1 MNGVVIPC
9 FAQLTE
15 NERQILHDRVSKI
28 SKNVTQSNI
37 VLLPDIRGHT
47 PVRLSGTGCF
57 TMSMNNTFPT
67 ELITK
72 YGLAGPRYTSYPTA
86 LQFHE
91 GFDAA
96 AYRRHVQSS
105 NDDLIPRPLSLY
117 VHLPFCKELCYYCAC
132 NKKVTRNKQLAEVY
146 LEHLEK
152 EIEMQGDLID
162 PDRQVIQLH
171 FGGGTP
177 TYYDDI
183 QLKNI
188 VDHLSRNFLLS
199 RSSSR
204 EFSIEIDPRTVNEER
219 IAYLADIGFNRVSMG
234 IQDFDPAVQ
243 KAVNRI
249 QDEDKTLKLIDAS
262 RKFGF
267 NSVSVDLI
275 YGLPLQTAK
284 SFERTIDSVLTARP
298 DRLSVYNYAHLP
310 HLFRAQRMIKSEE
323 VPAPEVRLQL
333 LASTVTKLV
342 DAGYVY
348 IGMDHFALPD
358 DELALAMGDGTLQRN
373 FQGYSTCRET
383 DLIGMGVSAIGK
395 VGNSF
400 VQNRKDIRDWQ
411 AAIDD
416 GRLPVWRGLGLSGED
431 KLRREVISS
440 IMCQGNV
447 QFGEFERKY
456 HIDFSDHFALELDSL
471 KPLRD
476 DGLIELSEQ
485 SIEVTPT
492 GLLLLR
498 VIAMKFDE
506 YLIND
511 LQGKSYSK
519 VI

>member
-1 MNGVVIPC
+1 MEFV
-9 FAQLTE
+9 
-15 NERQILHDRVSKI
+15 RVCLK
-28 SKNVTQSNI
+28 
-37 VLLPDIRGHT
+37 
-47 PVRLSGTGCF
+47 GTGSF
-57 TMSMNNTFPT
+57 IMGLTTSFPA

-91 GFDAA
+91 GFDAE
-96 AYRRHVQSS
+96 AYRRHVQNS

-132 NKKVTRNKQLAEVY
+132 NKKVTRNTERAEIY
-146 LEHLEK
+146 LQHLDR
-152 EIEMQGDLID
+152 EIEMQGRLFDR
-162 PDRQVIQLH
+162 DRQVIQLH

-177 TYYDDI
+177 TYHDDE
-183 QLKNI
+183 QLGH
-188 VDHLSRNFLLS
+188 VVEMLAQNFFLS
-199 RSSSR
+199 RSESR
-204 EFSIEIDPRTVNEER
+204 EFSIEIDPRTVSEDR
-219 IAYLADIGFNRVSMG
+219 IAYLSDIGFNRVSMG

-249 QDEDKTLKLIDAS
+249 QDEDKTLGLIDAARAS
-262 RKFGF
+262 GF

-275 YGLPLQTAK
+275 YGLPLQSAQ
-284 SFERTIDSVLTARP
+284 SFEKTIESVLTARP
-298 DRLSVYNYAHLP
+298 DRVSVYNYAHLP
-310 HLFRAQRMIKSEE
+310 HLFRAQRMISTED
-323 VPAPEVRLQL
+323 VPAPDVRLQL
-333 LASTVTKLV
+333 LASTVTRLV

-358 DELALAMGDGTLQRN
+358 DELSIARENGTLQRN
-373 FQGYSTCRET
+373 FQGYSTCRTT
-383 DLIGMGVSAIGK
+383 DLVGMGVSAIGK

-411 AAIDD
+411 AVLDA
-416 GRLPVWRGLGLSGED
+416 GELPVWRGISLSAED
-431 KLRREVISS
+431 RLRRAVISA
-440 IMCQGNV
+440 IMCQGQVRFN
-447 QFGEFERKY
+447 EFEREY
-456 HIDFSDHFALELDSL
+456 GIDFDDHFALELESL
-471 KPLRD
+471 KPLQD
-476 DGLIELSEQ
+476 DGLVKFTDAGLD
-485 SIEVTPT
+485 VTPT

>member
-1 MNGVVIPC
+1 
-9 FAQLTE
+9 
-15 NERQILHDRVSKI
+15 
-28 SKNVTQSNI
+28 
-37 VLLPDIRGHT
+37 
-47 PVRLSGTGCF
+47 
-57 TMSMNNTFPT
+57 MSMTTSFPS

-91 GFDAA
+91 GFDAE
-96 AYRRHVQSS
+96 AYSRHVRNS

-132 NKKVTRNKQLAEVY
+132 NKKVTRNTQFAEVY
-146 LEHLEK
+146 LQHLDK
-152 EIEMQGDLID
+152 EIEMHGKLFDR
-162 PDRQVIQLH
+162 DRQVIQLH

-183 QLKNI
+183 QLRHI
-188 VDHLSRNFLLS
+188 VQQLSASFLLS
-199 RSSSR
+199 RSDSR
-204 EFSIEIDPRTVNEER
+204 EFSIEIDPRTVDEER
-219 IAYLADIGFNRVSMG
+219 IAHLADIGFNRVSMG

-249 QDEDKTLKLIDAS
+249 QDEDKTLKLIDEA
-262 RKFGF
+262 RKSGF

-284 SFERTIDSVLTARP
+284 SFEKTIDSVLTSRP

-310 HLFRAQRMIKSEE
+310 HLFRAQRMISSEQ
-323 VPAPEVRLQL
+323 VPPPEVRLQL
-333 LASTVTKLV
+333 LASTITKLV

-358 DELALAMGDGTLQRN
+358 DELSIAMENGTLQRN

-383 DLIGMGVSAIGK
+383 DLVGMGVSAIGK

-400 VQNRKDIRDWQ
+400 SQNLKDIRAWQ
-411 AAIDD
+411 AAIDK
-416 GRLPVWRGLGLSGED
+416 GELPIWRGLSLSGED
-431 KLRREVISS
+431 RLRRGVISA
-440 IMCQGNV
+440 IMCQGFV
-447 QFGEFERKY
+447 RFEEFEQKY
-456 HIDFSDHFALELDSL
+456 GIDFNDHFAFELKSL
-471 KPLRD
+471 KPLED
-476 DGLIELSEQ
+476 DGLIELSEGT
-485 SIEVTPT
+485 IEVTPT

-511 LQGKSYSK
+511 QQGNSYSK

>member
-1 MNGVVIPC
+1 
-9 FAQLTE
+9 
-15 NERQILHDRVSKI
+15 
-28 SKNVTQSNI
+28 
-37 VLLPDIRGHT
+37 
-47 PVRLSGTGCF
+47 
-57 TMSMNNTFPT
+57 MSITTSFPS

-91 GFDAA
+91 GFDAE
-96 AYRRHVQSS
+96 AYIRHVRNS
-105 NDDLIPRPLSLY
+105 NDDLIPKPLSLY

-132 NKKVTRNKQLAEVY
+132 NKKVTRNTQLAEVY
-146 LEHLEK
+146 LQHLDK
-152 EIEMQGDLID
+152 EIEMQGKLFDR
-162 PDRQVIQLH
+162 DRQVIQLH

-183 QLKNI
+183 QLRHI
-188 VDHLSRNFLLS
+188 VETLSANFLLS
-199 RSSSR
+199 RSDSR
-204 EFSIEIDPRTVNEER
+204 EFSIEIDPRTVDEDR
-219 IAYLADIGFNRVSMG
+219 IEQLADIGFNRVSMG
-234 IQDFDPAVQ
+234 IQDFDPDVQ

-249 QDEDKTLKLIDAS
+249 QDEDKTLRLIEAS
-262 RKFGF
+262 RESGF

-284 SFERTIDSVLTARP
+284 SFEKTIDSVLTVRP
-298 DRLSVYNYAHLP
+298 NRLSVYNYAHLP
-310 HLFRAQRMIKSEE
+310 HLFRAQRMISSEQ

-333 LASTVTKLV
+333 LASTITKLV

-358 DELALAMGDGTLQRN
+358 DELSIAMENGTLQRN

-383 DLIGMGVSAIGK
+383 DLVGMGVSAIGK

-400 VQNRKDIRDWQ
+400 AQNQKDIRTWQ
-411 AAIDD
+411 AAIDED
-416 GRLPVWRGLGLSGED
+416 QLPIWRGLSLSGED
-431 KLRREVISS
+431 RLRRGVISA
-440 IMCQGNV
+440 IMCQGFV

-456 HIDFSDHFALELDSL
+456 GIDFNDHFALELKSL
-471 KPLRD
+471 KPLED
-476 DGLIELSEQ
+476 DGLIELSERT
-485 SIEVTPT
+485 IEVTPT

-498 VIAMKFDE
+498 IIAMKFDE

>member
-1 MNGVVIPC
+1 MI
-9 FAQLTE
+9 TT
-15 NERQILHDRVSKI
+15 S
-28 SKNVTQSNI
+28 
-37 VLLPDIRGHT
+37 
-47 PVRLSGTGCF
+47 
-57 TMSMNNTFPT
+57 FPA

-91 GFDAA
+91 GFDAE
-96 AYRRHVQSS
+96 AYRRHVQNS

-132 NKKVTRNKQLAEVY
+132 NKKVTRNIQRAEVY
-146 LEHLEK
+146 LDHLDM
-152 EIEMQGDLID
+152 EIKMQGRLFDR
-162 PDRQVIQLH
+162 DRQVIQLH

-177 TYYDDI
+177 TYFDDI
-183 QLKNI
+183 QLKHI
-188 VDHLSRNFLLS
+188 VEKLSRSFLLS

-219 IAYLADIGFNRVSMG
+219 VAYLADIGFNRVSMG
-234 IQDFDPAVQ
+234 IQDFDPDVQ
-243 KAVNRI
+243 KAVNRV
-249 QDEDKTLKLIDAS
+249 QDEQQTLRLIEAARES
-262 RKFGF
+262 GF

-284 SFERTIDSVLTARP
+284 SFEKTIDSVLSVRP
-298 DRLSVYNYAHLP
+298 NRLSVYNYAHLP
-310 HLFRAQRMIKSEE
+310 HLFRAQRMIDSEQ
-323 VPAPEVRLQL
+323 VPTPDVRLQL
-333 LASTVTKLV
+333 LASTISKLV
-342 DAGYVY
+342 EAGYVY

-358 DELALAMGDGTLQRN
+358 DELALAMEDGTLQRN

-383 DLIGMGVSAIGK
+383 DLVGLGVSAIGK

-411 AAIDD
+411 AALES
-416 GRLPVWRGLGLSGED
+416 GELPVWRGLSMSGED
-431 KLRREVISS
+431 RLRRDVVSA
-440 IMCQGNV
+440 IMCQGYV

-456 HIDFSDHFALELDSL
+456 KIDFSNHFALELESL
-471 KPLRD
+471 KPLEA
-476 DGLIELSEQ
+476 DGLIELCEQ

>member
-1 MNGVVIPC
+1 
-9 FAQLTE
+9 
-15 NERQILHDRVSKI
+15 
-28 SKNVTQSNI
+28 
-37 VLLPDIRGHT
+37 
-47 PVRLSGTGCF
+47 
-57 TMSMNNTFPT
+57 MSITKSFPS

-91 GFDAA
+91 GYDAE
-96 AYRRHVQSS
+96 AYRRHVRSS

-132 NKKVTRNKQLAEVY
+132 NKKVTRNTQLAAVY
-146 LEHLEK
+146 LQHLQK
-152 EIEMQGDLID
+152 EIEMQGKLFDR
-162 PDRQVIQLH
+162 DRQVIQLH

-177 TYYDDI
+177 TYYDDS
-183 QLKNI
+183 QLGQI
-188 VDHLSRNFLLS
+188 VEQLSANFLLS
-199 RSSSR
+199 RSDSR
-204 EFSIEIDPRTVNEER
+204 EFSIEIDPRTVDEDR
-219 IAYLADIGFNRVSMG
+219 VAHLADIGFNRVSMG

-243 KAVNRI
+243 KAVNRV
-249 QDEDKTLKLIDAS
+249 QDEAKTLRLIEAARES
-262 RKFGF
+262 GF

-284 SFERTIDSVLTARP
+284 SFEKTIDSVLTVRP

-310 HLFRAQRMIKSEE
+310 HLFRAQRMISSEE
-323 VPAPEVRLQL
+323 VPVPEVRLQL
-333 LASTVTKLV
+333 LASTISKLV

-358 DELALAMGDGTLQRN
+358 DELSIAMEEGTLQRN

-383 DLIGMGVSAIGK
+383 DLVGMGVSAIGK

-400 VQNRKDIRDWQ
+400 VQNLKDIRDWQ
-411 AAIDD
+411 AVVESND
-416 GRLPVWRGLGLSGED
+416 LPVWRGLSLSGED
-431 KLRREVISS
+431 RLRRGVISA
-440 IMCQGNV
+440 IMCQGFV
-447 QFGEFERKY
+447 RFGEFERKFG
-456 HIDFSDHFALELDSL
+456 IDFNNHFALELASL
-471 KPLRD
+471 KPLED
-476 DGLIELSEQ
+476 DGLIELSEDT
-485 SIEVTPT
+485 IEVTPT

-506 YLIND
+506 YLIKD

>member
-1 MNGVVIPC
+1 MI
-9 FAQLTE
+9 TT
-15 NERQILHDRVSKI
+15 S
-28 SKNVTQSNI
+28 
-37 VLLPDIRGHT
+37 
-47 PVRLSGTGCF
+47 
-57 TMSMNNTFPT
+57 FPAD
-67 ELITK
+67 LITK

-91 GFDAA
+91 GFDAE
-96 AYRRHVQSS
+96 AYRRHVQNS

-132 NKKVTRNKQLAEVY
+132 NKKVTRNTQRAEVY
-146 LEHLEK
+146 LDHLDM
-152 EIEMQGDLID
+152 EIKMQGRLFDR
-162 PDRQVIQLH
+162 DRQVIQLH

-177 TYYDDI
+177 TYFDDI
-183 QLKNI
+183 QLKHI
-188 VDHLSRNFLLS
+188 VEKLSRSFLLS

-219 IAYLADIGFNRVSMG
+219 VAYLADIGFNRVSMG

-243 KAVNRI
+243 KAVNRV
-249 QDEDKTLKLIDAS
+249 QDEEKTLRLIEAS
-262 RKFGF
+262 RESGF

-284 SFERTIDSVLTARP
+284 SFEKTIDSVLSVRP
-298 DRLSVYNYAHLP
+298 NRLSVYNYAHLP
-310 HLFRAQRMIKSEE
+310 HLFRAQRMIDSEQ
-323 VPAPEVRLQL
+323 VPTTDVRLQL
-333 LASTVTKLV
+333 LASTISKLV
-342 DAGYVY
+342 EAGYVY
-348 IGMDHFALPD
+348 ICRDHIAVPD
-358 DELALAMGDGTLQRN
+358 DEMALAMEYGTLQRN

-383 DLIGMGVSAIGK
+383 DLVGLGVSAIGK

-411 AAIDD
+411 AALES
-416 GRLPVWRGLGLSGED
+416 GELPVWRGLSMSGED
-431 KLRREVISS
+431 RLRRDVISA

-447 QFGEFERKY
+447 QFEEFERKY
-456 HIDFSDHFALELDSL
+456 KIDFSNHFALELESL
-471 KPLRD
+471 KPLEA
-476 DGLIELSEQ
+476 DGLIELYEQ
-485 SIEVTPT
+485 GIEVTPT

>member
-1 MNGVVIPC
+1 MTI
-9 FAQLTE
+9 TT
-15 NERQILHDRVSKI
+15 S
-28 SKNVTQSNI
+28 
-37 VLLPDIRGHT
+37 
-47 PVRLSGTGCF
+47 
-57 TMSMNNTFPT
+57 FPA

-72 YGLAGPRYTSYPTA
+72 YGLTGPRYTSYPTA

-91 GFDAA
+91 GFDAE
-96 AYRRHVQSS
+96 AYQRHVQNT

-132 NKKVTRNKQLAEVY
+132 NKKVTRNTELAELY
-146 LEHLEK
+146 LQHLDK
-152 EIEMQGDLID
+152 EIAMQGRLFDA
-162 PDRQVIQLH
+162 DRQVIQLH

-183 QLKNI
+183 QLKHI
-188 VDHLSRNFLLS
+188 VEQLSRNFLLS
-199 RSSSR
+199 RSASR
-204 EFSIEIDPRTVNEER
+204 EFSIEIDPRTVNAER
-219 IAYLADIGFNRVSMG
+219 IAHLAEIGFNRVSMG

-249 QDEDKTLKLIDAS
+249 QDEDETLRLIDAARAS
-262 RKFGF
+262 GF

-284 SFERTIDSVLTARP
+284 SFEKTIDSVLTVRP

-310 HLFRAQRMIKSEE
+310 HIFRAQRMINTQD
-323 VPAPEVRLQL
+323 VPVPEVRLQL
-333 LASTVTKLV
+333 LASTISKLV
-342 DAGYVY
+342 EAGYVY

-358 DELALAMGDGTLQRN
+358 DELSLAREDGTLQRN

-383 DLIGMGVSAIGK
+383 DLVGMGVSAIGK

-400 VQNRKDIRDWQ
+400 VQNLKDIRDWQ
-411 AAIDD
+411 AAIDA
-416 GRLPVWRGLGLSGED
+416 GSLPVWRGLSLSGED
-431 KLRREVISS
+431 KLRRDVISA
-440 IMCQGNV
+440 IMCQGNIR
-447 QFGEFERKY
+447 FEEFEQKY
-456 HIDFSDHFALELDSL
+456 KIDFSTHFAPELQSL
-471 KPLRD
+471 KPLES
-476 DGLIELSEQ
+476 DGLIKLSED
-485 SIEVTPT
+485 SFEVSPT

>member
-1 MNGVVIPC
+1 MTI
-9 FAQLTE
+9 TT
-15 NERQILHDRVSKI
+15 S
-28 SKNVTQSNI
+28 
-37 VLLPDIRGHT
+37 
-47 PVRLSGTGCF
+47 
-57 TMSMNNTFPT
+57 FPT

-91 GFDAA
+91 GFDAE

-117 VHLPFCKELCYYCAC
+117 VHLPFCKELCYYCGC
-132 NKKVTRNKQLAEVY
+132 NKKVTRNARLAEIY
-146 LEHLEK
+146 LQHLDK
-152 EIEMQGDLID
+152 EIEMQGSIFDR
-162 PDRQVIQLH
+162 DRQVIQLH

-183 QLKNI
+183 QLKHI
-188 VDHLSRNFLLS
+188 VEKLSRNFLLS

-249 QDEDKTLKLIDAS
+249 QDEDKTLRLIDAA
-262 RKFGF
+262 RECGF

-284 SFERTIDSVLTARP
+284 SFETTIDSVLTARP

-310 HLFRAQRMIKSEE
+310 HLFRAQRMIKSEQ

-333 LASTVTKLV
+333 LASTISKLV
-342 DAGYVY
+342 DAGYIY

-358 DELALAMGDGTLQRN
+358 DELSIAMEEGTLQRN
-373 FQGYSTCRET
+373 FQGYSTCLET
-383 DLIGMGVSAIGK
+383 DLVGMGVSAIGK

-411 AAIDD
+411 AAIADD
-416 GRLPVWRGLGLSGED
+416 KLPVWRGLGLSAED
-431 KLRREVISS
+431 RLRRDVISA
-440 IMCQGNV
+440 IMCQGRVRFN
-447 QFGEFERKY
+447 EFERKFG
-456 HIDFSDHFALELDSL
+456 IDFSDHFALELESL

-476 DGLIELSEQ
+476 DGLIELFEQ
-485 SIEVTPT
+485 GLDVTPT

-498 VIAMKFDE
+498 VIAMKFDQ

>member
-1 MNGVVIPC
+1 
-9 FAQLTE
+9 
-15 NERQILHDRVSKI
+15 
-28 SKNVTQSNI
+28 
-37 VLLPDIRGHT
+37 
-47 PVRLSGTGCF
+47 
-57 TMSMNNTFPT
+57 MSITTSFPS

-91 GFDAA
+91 GFDAE
-96 AYRRHVQSS
+96 AYLRHVSNS
-105 NDDLIPRPLSLY
+105 NDDLIPKPLSLY

-132 NKKVTRNKQLAEVY
+132 NKKVTRNTQLAEVY
-146 LEHLEK
+146 LQHLDK
-152 EIEMQGDLID
+152 EIEMQGKLFDR
-162 PDRQVIQLH
+162 DRQVMQLH

-183 QLKNI
+183 QLRHI
-188 VDHLSRNFLLS
+188 VETLSANFLLS
-199 RSSSR
+199 RSDSR
-204 EFSIEIDPRTVNEER
+204 EFSIEIDPRTVDEER
-219 IAYLADIGFNRVSMG
+219 ITVLADIGFNRVSMG
-234 IQDFDPAVQ
+234 IQDFDPDVQ
-243 KAVNRI
+243 KAVNRV
-249 QDEDKTLKLIDAS
+249 QDEEKTLRLIEAS
-262 RKFGF
+262 RESGF

-284 SFERTIDSVLTARP
+284 SFEKTIDSVLTSRP

-310 HLFRAQRMIKSEE
+310 HLFRAQRMISSEQ

-333 LASTVTKLV
+333 LASTITKLV

-358 DELALAMGDGTLQRN
+358 DELSIAMENGSLQRN

-383 DLIGMGVSAIGK
+383 DLVGMGVSAIGK

-400 VQNRKDIRDWQ
+400 AQSLKDIRAWQ
-411 AAIDD
+411 TAIDED
-416 GRLPVWRGLGLSGED
+416 RLPIWRGLSLSGED
-431 KLRREVISS
+431 RLRRGVISA
-440 IMCQGNV
+440 IMCQGFV

-456 HIDFSDHFALELDSL
+456 GIDFNDHFALELKSL
-471 KPLRD
+471 KPLED
-476 DGLIELSEQ
+476 DGLIELSE
-485 SIEVTPT
+485 STIEVTPT

>member
-1 MNGVVIPC
+1 
-9 FAQLTE
+9 
-15 NERQILHDRVSKI
+15 
-28 SKNVTQSNI
+28 
-37 VLLPDIRGHT
+37 
-47 PVRLSGTGCF
+47 
-57 TMSMNNTFPT
+57 MSITTTFPS

-91 GFDAA
+91 GFDAE
-96 AYRRHVQSS
+96 AYRRHVRNS
-105 NDDLIPRPLSLY
+105 NDDLIPKPLSLY

-132 NKKVTRNKQLAEVY
+132 NKKVTRNTQLAELY
-146 LEHLEK
+146 LQQLDK
-152 EIEMQGDLID
+152 EIEMQGELFDH
-162 PDRQVIQLH
+162 DRQVIQLH

-177 TYYDDI
+177 TYYDDM
-183 QLKNI
+183 QLRHI
-188 VDHLSRNFLLS
+188 VEQLSANFLLS
-199 RSSSR
+199 RADSR
-204 EFSIEIDPRTVNEER
+204 EFSIEIDPRTVDEER
-219 IAYLADIGFNRVSMG
+219 IAMLADIGFNRVSMG
-234 IQDFDPAVQ
+234 IQDFDPDVQ

-249 QDEDKTLKLIDAS
+249 QDEKKTLRLIEAARES
-262 RKFGF
+262 GF

-275 YGLPLQTAK
+275 YGLPSQTAK
-284 SFERTIDSVLTARP
+284 SFEKTIDSVLTRRP

-310 HLFRAQRMIKSEE
+310 HLFRAQRMISSEQ

-333 LASTVTKLV
+333 LDSTIKKLV

-358 DELALAMGDGTLQRN
+358 DELSIAMENGTLQRN

-383 DLIGMGVSAIGK
+383 DLVGMGVSAIGK

-400 VQNRKDIRDWQ
+400 AQNLKDIRAWQ
-411 AAIDD
+411 AAISE
-416 GRLPVWRGLGLSGED
+416 GRLPIWRGLSLSGED
-431 KLRREVISS
+431 RLRRGVISA
-440 IMCQGNV
+440 IMCQGFV
-447 QFGEFERKY
+447 RFGDFERKY
-456 HIDFSDHFALELDSL
+456 GIDFNDHFALELESL
-471 KPLRD
+471 KPLED
-476 DGLIELSEQ
+476 DGLVELSERT
-485 SIEVTPT
+485 IEVTPT

>member
-1 MNGVVIPC
+1 
-9 FAQLTE
+9 
-15 NERQILHDRVSKI
+15 
-28 SKNVTQSNI
+28 
-37 VLLPDIRGHT
+37 
-47 PVRLSGTGCF
+47 
-57 TMSMNNTFPT
+57 MSITKSFPT

-91 GFDAA
+91 GFDAE
-96 AYRRHVQSS
+96 AYRRHVKAS

-117 VHLPFCKELCYYCAC
+117 VHLPFCMELCYYCAC
-132 NKKVTRNKQLAEVY
+132 NKKVTRNTQRAEVY
-146 LEHLEK
+146 LRHLDK
-152 EIEMQGDLID
+152 EIEMQGSLFDR
-162 PDRQVIQLH
+162 DRQVIQLH

-177 TYYDDI
+177 TYYDDM
-183 QLKNI
+183 QLKHI
-188 VDHLSRNFLLS
+188 IEQLSRNFLLS
-199 RSSSR
+199 RSASR

-249 QDEDKTLKLIDAS
+249 QDEGKTLGLIDAA
-262 RKFGF
+262 RKSGF

-275 YGLPLQTAK
+275 YGLPLQTAE
-284 SFERTIDSVLTARP
+284 SFETTIDSVLSVRP

-310 HLFRAQRMIKSEE
+310 HLFRAQRMINTED

-333 LASTVTKLV
+333 LDSTISKLV
-342 DAGYVY
+342 EAGYVY

-358 DELALAMGDGTLQRN
+358 DELSLAMENGTLQRN

-383 DLIGMGVSAIGK
+383 DLVGMGVSAIGK
-395 VGNSF
+395 VGNCF

-411 AAIDD
+411 AVIDN
-416 GRLPVWRGLGLSGED
+416 GKLPVWRGLGLSGED
-431 KLRREVISS
+431 RLRRGVISA

-456 HIDFSDHFALELDSL
+456 GIDFTNHFALELELL
-471 KPLRD
+471 KPLQD
-476 DGLIELSEQ
+476 DGLIELNEQ
-485 SIEVTPT
+485 SLEVTST

-511 LQGKSYSK
+511 LQGKAYSK

>member
-1 MNGVVIPC
+1 MG
-9 FAQLTE
+9 LTT
-15 NERQILHDRVSKI
+15 S
-28 SKNVTQSNI
+28 
-37 VLLPDIRGHT
+37 
-47 PVRLSGTGCF
+47 
-57 TMSMNNTFPT
+57 FPA

-91 GFDAA
+91 GFDSE
-96 AYRRHVQSS
+96 AYRRHVQNS
-105 NDDLIPRPLSLY
+105 NDDLIPRSLSLY
-117 VHLPFCKELCYYCAC
+117 VHLPFCQELCYYCAC
-132 NKKVTRNKQLAEVY
+132 NKKVTRNGKRAQDY
-146 LEHLEK
+146 LQHLDK
-152 EIEMQGDLID
+152 EIEMQGSLFDR
-162 PDRQVIQLH
+162 DRQVIQLH

-177 TYYDDI
+177 TYHDDT
-183 QLKNI
+183 QLG
-188 VDHLSRNFLLS
+188 HLVEVLSQNFFLS
-199 RSSSR
+199 RSTSR
-204 EFSIEIDPRTVNEER
+204 EFSIEIDPRTVNEDR

-249 QDEDKTLKLIDAS
+249 QDEDKTLGLIDAS
-262 RKFGF
+262 RKSGF

-284 SFERTIDSVLTARP
+284 SFENTIDSVLTARP
-298 DRLSVYNYAHLP
+298 DRVSVYNYAHLP
-310 HLFRAQRMIKSEE
+310 HLFRAQRMINTED
-323 VPAPEVRLQL
+323 VPSPEVRLQL
-333 LASTVTKLV
+333 LASTVTRLV

-358 DELALAMGDGTLQRN
+358 DELSIAMENGTLQRN
-373 FQGYSTCRET
+373 FQGYSTCRTT
-383 DLIGMGVSAIGK
+383 DLVGMGVSAIGK

-411 AAIDD
+411 AVIDA
-416 GRLPVWRGLGLSGED
+416 GELPVWRGIGLSGED
-431 KLRREVISS
+431 RLRQEVIAA
-440 IMCQGNV
+440 IMCQGKV
-447 QFGEFERKY
+447 RFDEFERKY
-456 HIDFSDHFALELDSL
+456 GIDFEDHFVLELESL
-471 KPLRD
+471 KPLQD
-476 DGLIELSEQ
+476 DDLVQLTDE

-511 LQGKSYSK
+511 LQGKAYSK

>member
-1 MNGVVIPC
+1 MGI
-9 FAQLTE
+9 T
-15 NERQILHDRVSKI
+15 
-28 SKNVTQSNI
+28 T
-37 VLLPDIRGHT
+37 
-47 PVRLSGTGCF
+47 
-57 TMSMNNTFPT
+57 TFPA

-91 GFDAA
+91 GFDAE
-96 AYRRHVQSS
+96 AYRRHVQNS

-117 VHLPFCKELCYYCAC
+117 LHLPFCKELCYYCAC
-132 NKKVTRNKQLAEVY
+132 NKKVTRNAQLAETY
-146 LEHLEK
+146 LEYLDK
-152 EIEMQGDLID
+152 EIEMQGKVFDR
-162 PDRQVIQLH
+162 DRQVIQLH

-183 QLKNI
+183 QLRHI
-188 VDHLSRNFLLS
+188 VETLSRNFLLS

-204 EFSIEIDPRTVNEER
+204 EFSIEIDPRTVNQER

-249 QDEDKTLKLIDAS
+249 QDEEETLRLIDAARES
-262 RKFGF
+262 GF

-275 YGLPLQTAK
+275 YGLPLQTAE
-284 SFERTIDSVLTARP
+284 SFETTIDSVLTSRP

-310 HLFRAQRMIKSEE
+310 HLFRAQRMIKSEQ

-333 LASTVTKLV
+333 MDSTIKKLV
-342 DAGYVY
+342 DAGYIY

-358 DELALAMGDGTLQRN
+358 DELSLAMEDGTLQRN

-383 DLIGMGVSAIGK
+383 DLVGMGVSAIGK

-400 VQNRKDIRDWQ
+400 VQNIKDIRTWQ
-411 AAIDD
+411 AAIEEGD
-416 GRLPVWRGLGLSGED
+416 LPVWRGLSLSGED
-431 KLRREVISS
+431 KLRREIISA

-447 QFGEFERKY
+447 RFGEFERRY
-456 HIDFSDHFALELDSL
+456 GLDFNNHFALELASL
-471 KPLRD
+471 APLED
-476 DGLIELSEQ
+476 DGLVELCERSL
-485 SIEVTPT
+485 EVTPT

-498 VIAMKFDE
+498 AIAMKFDE

>member
-1 MNGVVIPC
+1 MGI
-9 FAQLTE
+9 T
-15 NERQILHDRVSKI
+15 
-28 SKNVTQSNI
+28 T
-37 VLLPDIRGHT
+37 
-47 PVRLSGTGCF
+47 
-57 TMSMNNTFPT
+57 TFPA

-91 GFDAA
+91 GFDAE
-96 AYRRHVQSS
+96 AYRRHIQNS

-132 NKKVTRNKQLAEVY
+132 NKKVTRNSQLAEAY
-146 LEHLEK
+146 LQRLDK
-152 EIEMQGDLID
+152 EIEMQGHLFDR
-162 PDRQVIQLH
+162 DRQVIQLH

-183 QLKNI
+183 QLKHI
-188 VDHLSRNFLLS
+188 VETLSRNFLLS

-219 IAYLADIGFNRVSMG
+219 VAYLADIGFNRVSMG
-234 IQDFDPAVQ
+234 IQDFNPAVQ
-243 KAVNRI
+243 KAVNRV
-249 QDEDKTLKLIDAS
+249 QDEEKTLRLIDAARES
-262 RKFGF
+262 GF

-275 YGLPLQTAK
+275 YGLPLQTAE
-284 SFERTIDSVLTARP
+284 SFETTIDSVLTSRP

-310 HLFRAQRMIKSEE
+310 HLFRAQRMIKSEQ

-333 LASTVTKLV
+333 MDSTIKKLV

-358 DELALAMGDGTLQRN
+358 DELSLAMEDGTLQRN

-383 DLIGMGVSAIGK
+383 DLVGMGVSAIGK

-400 VQNRKDIRDWQ
+400 VQNIKDIRAWQ
-411 AAIDD
+411 SAIDE
-416 GRLPVWRGLGLSGED
+416 GNLPVWRGLSLSGED
-431 KLRREVISS
+431 KLRREIISA

-447 QFGEFERKY
+447 RFGEFERKY
-456 HIDFSDHFALELDSL
+456 GIDFSNYFALELASL
-471 KPLRD
+471 GPLEE
-476 DGLIELSEQ
+476 DGLVELSEQ
-485 SIEVTPT
+485 NLEVTPT

-498 VIAMKFDE
+498 AIAMKFDE

>member
-1 MNGVVIPC
+1 MG
-9 FAQLTE
+9 LTT
-15 NERQILHDRVSKI
+15 S
-28 SKNVTQSNI
+28 
-37 VLLPDIRGHT
+37 
-47 PVRLSGTGCF
+47 
-57 TMSMNNTFPT
+57 FPA

-91 GFDAA
+91 GFDAE
-96 AYRRHVQSS
+96 AYRRHIQSS

-132 NKKVTRNKQLAEVY
+132 NKKVTRNTRRAEVY
-146 LEHLEK
+146 LQHLDK
-152 EIEMQGDLID
+152 EIEIQGSLFDR
-162 PDRQVIQLH
+162 DRQVIQLH

-177 TYYDDI
+177 TYYDDM
-183 QLKNI
+183 QLKHI
-188 VDHLSRNFLLS
+188 IEQLSRSFLLS
-199 RSSSR
+199 RSDSR
-204 EFSIEIDPRTVNEER
+204 EFSIEIDPRTVNEDR

-249 QDEDKTLKLIDAS
+249 QDEGKTLGLIEAARES
-262 RKFGF
+262 GF

-284 SFERTIDSVLTARP
+284 SFEKTIDSVLTVRP
-298 DRLSVYNYAHLP
+298 NRLSVYNYAHLP
-310 HLFRAQRMIKSEE
+310 HLFPAQRMITSED

-333 LASTVTKLV
+333 MASTISKLV

-358 DELALAMGDGTLQRN
+358 DELSIAMQDGTLQRN

-383 DLIGMGVSAIGK
+383 DLVGLGVSAIGK

-400 VQNRKDIRDWQ
+400 VQNRKDIHEWQ

-416 GRLPVWRGLGLSGED
+416 GKLPVWRGLSLSGED
-431 KLRREVISS
+431 RLRRGVISA

-447 QFGEFERKY
+447 KFRDFERKY
-456 HIDFSDHFALELDSL
+456 NIDFSDHFAFELELL
-471 KPLRD
+471 KPLQD
-476 DGLIELSEQ
+476 DGLIELTER
-485 SIEVTPT
+485 SIEVTST

-506 YLIND
+506 YLVND
-511 LQGKSYSK
+511 LQGKRYSK

>member
-1 MNGVVIPC
+1 M
-9 FAQLTE
+9 
-15 NERQILHDRVSKI
+15 
-28 SKNVTQSNI
+28 SN
-37 VLLPDIRGHT
+37 T
-47 PVRLSGTGCF
+47 TK
-57 TMSMNNTFPT
+57 FPT

-72 YGLAGPRYTSYPTA
+72 YGMAGPRYTSYPTA

-91 GFDAA
+91 GFDAE
-96 AYRRHVQSS
+96 AYRRFVQSS

-132 NKKVTRNKQLAEVY
+132 NKKVTRNARLAEVY
-146 LEHLEK
+146 LKHLDK
-152 EIEMQGDLID
+152 EIEMQGSLFDR
-162 PDRQVIQLH
+162 DRQVVQLH

-183 QLKNI
+183 HLKHI
-188 VDHLSRNFLLS
+188 VEQLSRNFLLS
-199 RSSSR
+199 RSASR
-204 EFSIEIDPRTVNEER
+204 EFSIEIDPRTVDR
-219 IAYLADIGFNRVSMG
+219 DRVAYLADIGFNRVSMG

-243 KAVNRI
+243 KAVNRV
-249 QDEDKTLKLIDAS
+249 QDEEKTLRLIDAA
-262 RKFGF
+262 REHGF

-275 YGLPLQTAK
+275 YGLPLQTPE
-284 SFERTIDSVLTARP
+284 SFETTIDSVLSVRP
-298 DRLSVYNYAHLP
+298 NRLSVYNYAHLP
-310 HLFRAQRMIKSEE
+310 HLFRAQRMIKSDQ
-323 VPAPEVRLQL
+323 VPTPEVRLQL
-333 LASTVTKLV
+333 LDSTISKLV

-358 DELALAMGDGTLQRN
+358 DELSIAMEEGTLQRN

-383 DLIGMGVSAIGK
+383 DLVGLGVSAIGK

-411 AAIDD
+411 ASLDD
-416 GRLPVWRGLGLSGED
+416 NKLPVWRGLGLSAED
-431 KLRREVISS
+431 RLRREVVSA

-447 QFGEFERKY
+447 QFAEYENRFN
-456 HIDFSDHFALELDSL
+456 IDFANHFALELDSL
-471 KPLRD
+471 KPLEA
-476 DGLIELSEQ
+476 DGLVELSDQ
-485 SIEVTPT
+485 SFEVTPT

-498 VIAMKFDE
+498 IIAMKFDE